1 MINTGN
7 KIKYPLSMRTH
18 LSEFFYDSCTGIGQ
32 LVPDHSLSGQIAG
45 QTLPFKW
52 FLKNHW
58 NMKINP
64 YFQMIGLARYSTSWI
79 FYTLKTAFF
88 FSFWVLTCC
97 RFIMDIGWNRRWEA
111 FHIIISWDAVRWFPR
126 ELKRKRT
133 AFHFAHVM
141 TSAADHGCQ
150 TDIKTCT

>member
-1 MINTGN
+1 
-7 KIKYPLSMRTH
+7 MRTH
-18 LSEFFYDSCTGIGQ
+18 LSEFFYDSYTGIGQ

-88 FSFWVLTCC
+88 FLFG
-97 RFIMDIGWNRRWEA
+97 F
-111 FHIIISWDAVRWFPR
+111 
-126 ELKRKRT
+126 
-133 AFHFAHVM
+133 
-141 TSAADHGCQ
+141 
-150 TDIKTCT
+150 